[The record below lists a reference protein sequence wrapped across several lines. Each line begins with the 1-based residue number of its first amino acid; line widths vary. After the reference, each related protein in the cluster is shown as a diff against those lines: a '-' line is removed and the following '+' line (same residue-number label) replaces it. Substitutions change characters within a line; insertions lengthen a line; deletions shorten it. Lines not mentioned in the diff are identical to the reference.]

1 MKGIVDDAELE
12 VRIETLRD
20 GRDDFKADVEE
31 TELNV
36 PQEPAEITLAF
47 IGDIC
52 TVVVTDEIEAGQND
66 NHESSDD

>member
-12 VRIETLRD
+12 VMIETLRD
-20 GRDDFKADVEE
+20 GRYDFKADVEE

-47 IGDIC
+47 SGDIC

>member
-1 MKGIVDDAELE
+1 MEGIVVDAELE
-12 VRIETLRD
+12 VRIEALRD
-20 GRDDFKADVEE
+20 GGYDFKAVVEE

-47 IGDIC
+47 SGDIC
-52 TVVVTDEIEAGQND
+52 TVVVTAEIDAGQND